1 MFLHHLPPRG
11 SRLDDRKGPQPFE
24 THTRQHLPC
33 PLLKILTFAPVE
45 MVQGTGE
52 AQTMAMLKELEERVK
67 LTEGAVKAGL
77 SGVVKLASAVRLRR
91 DRDAELQGTWR

>member
-1 MFLHHLPPRG
+1 
-11 SRLDDRKGPQPFE
+11 
-24 THTRQHLPC
+24 
-33 PLLKILTFAPVE
+33 

>member
-1 MFLHHLPPRG
+1 
-11 SRLDDRKGPQPFE
+11 
-24 THTRQHLPC
+24 
-33 PLLKILTFAPVE
+33 

-52 AQTMAMLKELEERVK
+52 AQTMAMLEELEERVK